1 MNPSLIRTMKIKKV
15 FNIILSIVFIYAAL
29 VFASEFKVYP
39 GAKIDEKTTKE
50 ANEAA
55 QGAKMSNVKSTIYT
69 TTDSFPK
76 VTSFYKGMSKEYI
89 MPRASGTSG
98 KPKKYEKYDLYEA
111 FFIFD
116 GAKDLASSKL
126 WVKVQRPYIGNDV
139 RDITVILVTEKK

>member
-1 MNPSLIRTMKIKKV
+1 MKKIAIVSLFV
-15 FNIILSIVFIYAAL
+15 VLVLSPF

-55 QGAKMSNVKSTIYT
+55 HQGAKISNGQSTIYT
-69 TTDSFPK
+69 TMDSFPK
-76 VTSFYKGMSKEYI
+76 VTLFYKSMSKEYI

-116 GAKDLASSKL
+116 DAKDLASSKL
-126 WVKVQRPYIGNDV
+126 WVKIQRPYIGNDV

>member
-1 MNPSLIRTMKIKKV
+1 MKKIAIVSLFV
-15 FNIILSIVFIYAAL
+15 VLVLSPF

-39 GAKIDEKTTKE
+39 GTKIDEKATKE

-55 QGAKMSNVKSTIYT
+55 QAAKMYNVKSTIYT

-76 VTSFYKGMSKEYI
+76 VSSLYKGMSKEYI
-89 MPRASGTSG
+89 LSRASGTSG

-116 GAKDLASSKL
+116 DAKDLASSKL
-126 WVKVQRPYIGNDV
+126 WVKVQRPYIDNDV

>member
-1 MNPSLIRTMKIKKV
+1 MKKIAIVSLFV
-15 FNIILSIVFIYAAL
+15 VLVLSPF

-69 TTDSFPK
+69 TMDSFPK
-76 VTSFYKGMSKEYI
+76 VTLFYKSMSKEYI

-116 GAKDLASSKL
+116 DAKDLASSKL
-126 WVKVQRPYIGNDV
+126 WVKIQRPYIGNDV

>member
-1 MNPSLIRTMKIKKV
+1 MKKV
-15 FNIILSIVFIYAAL
+15 IYIILSIVFIYAAL

-39 GAKIDEKTTKE
+39 GAKIDKKATKE

-55 QGAKMSNVKSTIYT
+55 QAAKMSNVKATIYT

-76 VTSFYKGMSKEYI
+76 VSSFYKGIAKEYT

-116 GAKDLASSKL
+116 GAKNLASSKL
-126 WVKVQRPYIGNDV
+126 WVKVQRPYIGEDV
-139 RDITVILVTEKK
+139 RDITAIIVSEEK

>member
-1 MNPSLIRTMKIKKV
+1 MKIKKV

-39 GAKIDEKTTKE
+39 GAKIDEKATKE

-55 QGAKMSNVKSTIYT
+55 QAAKMSNVKSTIYT

-76 VTSFYKGMSKEYI
+76 VSSFYKGIAKEYT

-116 GAKDLASSKL
+116 DAKDLASSKL

>member
-1 MNPSLIRTMKIKKV
+1 MKKIAIVSLFV
-15 FNIILSIVFIYAAL
+15 VLVLSPF

-116 GAKDLASSKL
+116 DAKDLASSKL
-126 WVKVQRPYIGNDV
+126 WVKIQRPYIGNDV

>member
-1 MNPSLIRTMKIKKV
+1 MKKIAIVSLFV
-15 FNIILSIVFIYAAL
+15 VLVLSPF

-69 TTDSFPK
+69 TMDSFPK
-76 VTSFYKGMSKEYI
+76 VTLFYKSMSKEYI

-98 KPKKYEKYDLYEA
+98 KPKNMKNTIYMRL
-111 FFIFD
+111 F
-116 GAKDLASSKL
+116 SSLTTPKT
-126 WVKVQRPYIGNDV
+126 WPVQNSG
-139 RDITVILVTEKK
+139 

>member
-1 MNPSLIRTMKIKKV
+1 MKKIAIVSLFV
-15 FNIILSIVFIYAAL
+15 VLVLSPF

-76 VTSFYKGMSKEYI
+76 VTLFYKSMSKEYI

-116 GAKDLASSKL
+116 DAKDLASSKL

>member
-1 MNPSLIRTMKIKKV
+1 MKKIAIVSLFV
-15 FNIILSIVFIYAAL
+15 VLVLSPF

-39 GAKIDEKTTKE
+39 GAKIDEKATKE

-55 QGAKMSNVKSTIYT
+55 QAAKMSNVKSTIYT

-76 VTSFYKGMSKEYI
+76 VSSFYKGIAKEYT

-116 GAKDLASSKL
+116 DAKDLASSKL